1 MDLEQR
7 AVPPAKR
14 TGGRSA
20 RVRQAVLEAALQELT
35 EKGYEHFNIPSVARR
50 AGVHET
56 SIYRRWGTRNALLI
70 DAVSEVG
77 HAPVPDTGSLRTDLC
92 QLLSDSRTLMETPV
106 GRTLAVLAIGAEP
119 GEGGFYEPLKEFW
132 QHRIAELEAIFARAA
147 ERGEWDA
154 AVPARLRI
162 DALLGAV
169 VWRISITKDKVS
181 DAQIAELVDLH
192 CGPA

>member
-1 MDLEQR
+1 MNSEQQ
-7 AVPPAKR
+7 AASPAKR

-20 RVRQAVLEAALQELT
+20 RVRQAVLVAAMQELAD
-35 EKGYEHFNIPSVARR
+35 KGYENFNIASVARL

-77 HAPVPDTGSLRTDLC
+77 HEPVPDTGSLRADLC
-92 QLLSDSRTLMETPV
+92 QLMSDSRTLMETPA
-106 GRTLAVLAIGAEP
+106 GRALAMLAIAAEP
-119 GEGGFYEPLKEFW
+119 GKGGFYEPLKQFW
-132 QHRIAELEAIFARAA
+132 QHRIAELEAIFARAV

-154 AVPARLRI
+154 AEPARLRI

-169 VWRISITKDKVS
+169 VWRISITKDTVS
-181 DAQIAELVDLH
+181 DEQIAELVDLH
-192 CGPA
+192 CRRG

>member
-1 MDLEQR
+1 MEQQ
-7 AVPPAKR
+7 AGTPAKR

-20 RVRQAVLEAALQELT
+20 RVRQAVLEAAMQELT
-35 EKGYEHFNIPSVARR
+35 EKGYEHFNIASVAKL

-77 HAPVPDTGSLRTDLC
+77 HAPVPDTGSLRGDLC
-92 QLLSDSRTLMETPV
+92 QLLSDSRTLMQTPV
-106 GRTLAVLAIGAEP
+106 GRTLGVLAIGAEP
-119 GEGGFYEPLKEFW
+119 GKGGFYEPLKQFW

-154 AVPARLRI
+154 AV
-162 DALLGAV
+162 
-169 VWRISITKDKVS
+169 
-181 DAQIAELVDLH
+181 
-192 CGPA
+192 